1 MRRLASGLLAAVLI
15 LSGCGGGADN
25 TESESASSQVES
37 AVTEQPDSSRADVAI
52 VPPDS
57 SGTAQD
63 VSGAQDASET
73 APLTFKLTI
82 PEGYTLARI
91 GMTLEEMGVCTA
103 QEFLDATQTGD
114 YSEFPL
120 VAQQVYDENRCFKL
134 EGYLFPETYEFYTG
148 ATADEIIRTMLSH
161 MESRI
166 TQELRDEIAQSG
178 YNVDQI
184 LALASIIEKESFGAE
199 QMGMISSVLHNRLNA
214 GQRLECDVTIKYVE
228 GAIKPFI
235 TGDIDRYN
243 SYYNTYKCAALPAGA
258 ICNPSYNAI
267 LAALRPQTSDYYY
280 FLTDADGNYYYA
292 TTLEEHNANR
302 ATAGV

>member
-1 MRRLASGLLAAVLI
+1 MRRMASGLLAAVVI
-15 LSGCGGGADN
+15 LSACSSGAGDKP
-25 TESESASSQVES
+25 ESEAPSSSRVES
-37 AVTEQPDSSRADVAI
+37 AAPQPASTAAPAQI

-57 SGTAQD
+57 SA
-63 VSGAQDASET
+63 DASEA

-91 GMTLEEMGVCTA
+91 GMTLEEMEVCTA
-103 QEFLDATQTGD
+103 AEFLEAAQTGD
-114 YSEFPL
+114 YSAYPL
-120 VAQQVYDENRCFKL
+120 VAQQAADENRCFKL

-148 ATADEIIRTMLSH
+148 ATAGDVIRTMLDH

-166 TQELRDEIAQSG
+166 TEDLRAEIAQSG
-178 YNVDQI
+178 YTTDQI
-184 LALASIIEKESFGAE
+184 LTLASIIEKEAFGAE
-199 QMGMISSVLHNRLNA
+199 QMPMISSVLHNRLAA
-214 GQRLECDVTIKYVE
+214 GMQLQCDVTIKYVE

-235 TGDIDRYN
+235 DGDIDRYN
-243 SYYNTYKCAALPAGA
+243 SYYNTYKCPALPAGA

-267 LAALRPQTSDYYY
+267 LAALRPETSDYYY

-292 TTLEEHNANR
+292 ATLEEHNANR